1 LSLAKNFIRQTLTDS
16 RVETYNL
23 EHVPADS
30 KVIDL
35 SLVRMTSASQAFLI
49 YPFMLWLNLAYN
61 YFLVWQRWVATLP
74 KTDQKN
80 FLPPGYQSK
89 NPNPKAVQMVDRIIR
104 DYVKTDKGIL
114 RGCVSFPL
122 DIQLDSFLSA
132 GMY

>member
-1 LSLAKNFIRQTLTDS
+1 
-16 RVETYNL
+16 
-23 EHVPADS
+23 
-30 KVIDL
+30 
-35 SLVRMTSASQAFLI
+35 MTSASQAFLI

-61 YFLVWQRWVATLP
+61 YFLVWQQWVATLP